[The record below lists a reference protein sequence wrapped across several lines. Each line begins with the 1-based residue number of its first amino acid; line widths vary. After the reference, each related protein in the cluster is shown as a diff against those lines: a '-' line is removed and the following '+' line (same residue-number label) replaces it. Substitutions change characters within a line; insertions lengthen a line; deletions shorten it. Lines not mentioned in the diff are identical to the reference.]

1 MQNLSKLF
9 GMKYIIDPSERSVL
23 VLFSIFFTAK
33 KLRDRFKET
42 TPTTLCTL
50 LPERDHQEVS
60 NCLKRTDVTLERG
73 KKVNVTSQKIRL
85 VIRSAHC
92 MLGQGQLAYKQFV
105 HAKVCVDS
113 RQSLYTCCH

>member
-1 MQNLSKLF
+1 
-9 GMKYIIDPSERSVL
+9 MKYIIDPSERSVL
-23 VLFSIFFTAK
+23 VLFSIFFTPK

-73 KKVNVTSQKIRL
+73 KKSQRDCAENSPCHPFRAL
-85 VIRSAHC
+85 
-92 MLGQGQLAYKQFV
+92 
-105 HAKVCVDS
+105 HAGS
-113 RQSLYTCCH
+113 RPAGI

>member
-1 MQNLSKLF
+1 
-9 GMKYIIDPSERSVL
+9 MKYIIDPSDRSVL
-23 VLFSIFFTAK
+23 VLFSIFFTPK

-50 LPERDHQEVS
+50 LPDRDHQEIS

-73 KKVNVTSQKIRL
+73 KKVNVTAQKIRL

-92 MLGQGQLAYKQFV
+92 MLGQGQLAYKQTQKFV
-105 HAKVCVDS
+105 STRDKVYILVVIDGVLLRS
-113 RQSLYTCCH
+113 